1 MKDQT
6 RLIRMQTD
14 RSAHREHNT
23 PVYLTSSFIFDSAE
37 QMRDTFS
44 NELEGQIY
52 SRYSNPN
59 LDEFIA
65 RMCMLEEKPAG
76 FATASGMAAV
86 YLGLMSFLKS
96 GDHVLAS
103 CALFGSTHQILDQ
116 IFPRLNISTTYIDPE
131 DTDSWSN
138 AVRENT
144 RLLIVE
150 TPSNPGLKIVDLA
163 FAGAFCKDHDILFI
177 VDNCFATPILQK
189 PAQYGC
195 QLIIHS
201 ATKYIDG
208 QGRILGG
215 IIVGDEEPMEEVV
228 FFARHTGPVL
238 SPYHAWMLS
247 KSLETLPIRMKTHS
261 QNALE
266 LAEMLTHNDKIAKV
280 NYPFLSDFPQHHLAR
295 KQMTMGGGIV
305 TFELNG
311 NTEEVYRFINALE
324 LLTITS
330 NLGDT
335 RSIVTHPATTTHSKM
350 AAEDRIK
357 AGISDQLIR
366 ISVGLEDIE
375 DIKADI
381 SQALNQL

>member
-6 RLIRMQTD
+6 RLIRTQTD
-14 RSAHREHNT
+14 RTAYREHNT
-23 PVYLTSSFIFDSAE
+23 PLYLTSSFTFDSAE

-44 NELEGQIY
+44 NDLEGQIY

-59 LDEFIA
+59 LDEFIGK
-65 RMCMLEEKPAG
+65 MCLLEEKPAG
-76 FATASGMAAV
+76 FATSSGMSAV
-86 YLGLMSFLKS
+86 YLGLMSFLS
-96 GDHVLAS
+96 TGDHVLAS

-116 IFPRLNISTTYIDPE
+116 ILPRLGITTTYVDPE
-131 DTDSWSN
+131 NTVEWAN
-138 AVRENT
+138 AVRKET
-144 RLLIVE
+144 KLMIVE
-150 TPSNPGLKIVDLA
+150 TPSNPGLKIIDLEYC
-163 FAGAFCKDHDILFI
+163 GQFCKSHDLLFI

-189 PAQYGC
+189 PHRYGS

-208 QGRILGG
+208 QGRVLGG
-215 IIVGDEEPMEEVV
+215 IIVGDEEEMDKVI
-228 FFARHTGPVL
+228 FFARHTGPVM
-238 SPYHAWMLS
+238 SPYHAWVLS
-247 KSLETLPIRMKTHS
+247 KSLETLSIRMRVHCE
-261 QNALE
+261 NAGIVADKLE
-266 LAEMLTHNDKIAKV
+266 QFPQV
-280 NYPFLSDFPQHHLAR
+280 NVVSYPFLKSFPHYELAK

-311 NTEEVYRFINALE
+311 DVNSVYKFINGLE
-324 LLTITS
+324 MLSITS

-350 AAEDRIK
+350 DPADRLK

-375 DIKADI
+375 DIVEDI
-381 SQALNQL
+381 ERSLNRL

>member
-1 MKDQT
+1 MKDNS
-6 RLIRMQTD
+6 RLIRTQTD
-14 RSAHREHNT
+14 RSVHREHNT

-44 NELEGQIY
+44 NELDGQIY

-65 RMCMLEEKPAG
+65 KVCSLEEKPVG

-86 YLGLMSFLKS
+86 YLGLMSFLQT

-116 IFPRLNISTTYIDPE
+116 IFPRLGITTTYLDPE
-131 DTDSWSN
+131 YTHSWGN
-138 AVRENT
+138 AIRENT

-150 TPSNPGLKIVDLA
+150 TPSNPGLKIVDLE
-163 FAGAFCKDHDILFI
+163 FAGAFCKAHDILFI

-189 PAQYGC
+189 PAHFDC

-201 ATKYIDG
+201 ATKYFDG

-215 IIVGDEEPMEEVV
+215 IIVGDEDIMEEVI
-228 FFARHTGPVL
+228 FFARHTGPVM
-238 SPYHAWMLS
+238 SPFHAWMLS
-247 KSLETLPIRMKTHS
+247 KSLETLPIRMKVHS

-266 LAEMLTHNDKIAKV
+266 LAEMLSQNEKVSTV
-280 NYPFLSDFPQHHLAR
+280 NYPFLNHFPQYQLAK
-295 KQMTMGGGIV
+295 KQMIMGGGIV
-305 TFELNG
+305 TFEMRG
-311 NTEEVYRFINALE
+311 NTDEVYRFINALE
-324 LLTITS
+324 MLSITS

-350 AAEDRIK
+350 AREDRLK
-357 AGISDQLIR
+357 AGISDRLIR

-375 DIKADI
+375 DIKADV
-381 SQALNQL
+381 SKALDSV

>member
-1 MKDQT
+1 MKDKS
-6 RLIRMQTD
+6 RLIRTQTD

-23 PVYLTSSFIFDSAE
+23 PVYLTSSFIFESAE

-65 RMCMLEEKPAG
+65 RVCMLEEKPMG

-86 YLGLMSFLKS
+86 YLGLMSFLKT

-116 IFPRLNISTTYIDPE
+116 IFPRLGISTTYLDPE
-131 DTDSWSN
+131 DTDSWAN

-163 FAGAFCKDHDILFI
+163 FAGAFCKDHNILYI

-189 PAQYGC
+189 PAHYGC

-208 QGRILGG
+208 QGRVLGG
-215 IIVGDEEPMEEVV
+215 IIVGDEEVMEEVI

-238 SPYHAWMLS
+238 SPFHAWLLS
-247 KSLETLPIRMKTHS
+247 KSLETLPIRMKVHS

-266 LAEMLTHNDKIAKV
+266 LAEMLSQNDKVATVK
-280 NYPFLSDFPQHHLAR
+280 YPFLRNFPQYQLAR
-295 KQMTMGGGIV
+295 QQMSMGGGIV
-305 TFELNG
+305 TFEVQG
-311 NTEEVYRFINALE
+311 NTDAVYRFINALE
-324 LLTITS
+324 MLTITS

-350 AAEDRIK
+350 TPEDRRK

-375 DIKADI
+375 DIKADVTR
-381 SQALNQL
+381 ALAVL

>member
-1 MKDQT
+1 MKDKT
-6 RLIRMQTD
+6 RLIRTQTD
-14 RSAHREHNT
+14 RTSYREHNT
-23 PVYLTSSFIFDSAE
+23 PLYLTSSFTFDSAE

-44 NELEGQIY
+44 NDLSGQIY

-59 LDEFIA
+59 LDEFIGK
-65 RMCMLEEKPAG
+65 MCILEEKPAG
-76 FATASGMAAV
+76 FATSSGMSAV
-86 YLGLMSFLKS
+86 YLGLMSFLNT
-96 GDHVLAS
+96 GDHILAS

-116 IFPRLNISTTYIDPE
+116 ILPRLGITTTYVDPE
-131 DTDSWSN
+131 NTEEWAS
-138 AVRENT
+138 AVREET
-144 RLLIVE
+144 RLMIVE
-150 TPSNPGLKIVDLA
+150 TPSNPGLKIIDLE
-163 FAGAFCKDHDILFI
+163 FCGRFCKEHDILFI

-189 PAQYGC
+189 PNQYGS

-208 QGRILGG
+208 QGRVLGG
-215 IIVGDEEPMEEVV
+215 IIVGDEVEMDQVI
-228 FFARHTGPVL
+228 FFARHTGPVM

-247 KSLETLPIRMKTHS
+247 KSLETLPIRMRAHS
-261 QNALE
+261 ENALIV
-266 LAEMLTHNDKIAKV
+266 AEKLQEHHQV
-280 NYPFLSDFPQHHLAR
+280 NAVSYPFLKSFPHYALAR

-311 NTEEVYRFINALE
+311 DVSSVYKFINGLRM
-324 LLTITS
+324 LSITS

-350 AAEDRIK
+350 DPADRLN

-375 DIKADI
+375 DIVEDI
-381 SQALNQL
+381 EQSLNQL

>member
-1 MKDQT
+1 MKDKS
-6 RLIRMQTD
+6 RLIRTQTD

-23 PVYLTSSFIFDSAE
+23 PVYLTSSFIFESAE

-65 RMCMLEEKPAG
+65 RVCMLEEKPMG

-86 YLGLMSFLKS
+86 YLGLMSFLKT

-116 IFPRLNISTTYIDPE
+116 IFPRLGISTTYLDPE
-131 DTDSWSN
+131 DTDSWAN

-163 FAGAFCKDHDILFI
+163 FAGAFCKDHNILYI

-189 PAQYGC
+189 PAHYGC

-208 QGRILGG
+208 QGRVLGG
-215 IIVGDEEPMEEVV
+215 IIVGDEEVMEEVI

-238 SPYHAWMLS
+238 SPFHAWLLS
-247 KSLETLPIRMKTHS
+247 KSLETLPIRMKVHS

-266 LAEMLTHNDKIAKV
+266 LAEMLSQNDKVATVK
-280 NYPFLSDFPQHHLAR
+280 YPFLRNFPQYQLAR
-295 KQMTMGGGIV
+295 QQMSMGGGIV
-305 TFELNG
+305 TFEVQG
-311 NTEEVYRFINALE
+311 NPDAVYRFINALE
-324 LLTITS
+324 MLTITS

-350 AAEDRIK
+350 TPEDRRR

-375 DIKADI
+375 DIKADVTR
-381 SQALNQL
+381 ALAVL